1 KEIFSSNSYLNDN
14 SIKPMHFNKL
24 PPYYKNCI
32 G

>member
-1 KEIFSSNSYLNDN
+1 SNSYLNDN